1 MESVCFSV
9 VFTLKSVE
17 CFLLERFAE
26 LNQIKISLAK
36 TGEVKVSGRKKAA
49 AKPVEVIARK
59 AIDSVPYF
67 TALFQAAR
75 EQPDVVPLD
84 AIRSAI
90 LANPTEAIIT
100 LLKTRLFKPKEVAL
114 LVGYNTDNKDQRAE
128 WRKLYNEVKW
138 HFMCQVAS
146 EFVEARVPASYKMPY
161 QSEYGEIQVGLGPEV
176 RKKCLRWL
184 FRSQVFDEYTPGN
197 TDLKAQHTVSVV
209 FRSRTRG
216 IKAQVPAEIYPWAWA
231 ANEKKAISEWIGYG
245 KECRREFAKVFRV
258 RDTGDRQSMSML
270 QASASRVIAHLI
282 PKK

>member
-1 MESVCFSV
+1 M
-9 VFTLKSVE
+9 
-17 CFLLERFAE
+17 
-26 LNQIKISLAK
+26 NPIKISLAK

-49 AKPVEVIARK
+49 VKPVDVIARK

-75 EQPDVVPLD
+75 EQPDVVPLE

-90 LANPTEAIIT
+90 INNPTEAIVT
-100 LLKTRLFKPKEVAL
+100 LLKSRLFKPKEVAL
-114 LVGYNTDNKDQRAE
+114 LVGYNTDNKDQKAE
-128 WRKLYNEVKW
+128 WGKLYNEVKW
-138 HFMCQVAS
+138 HFMCRIAS
-146 EFVEARVPASYKMPY
+146 DFVEARVPANYKMPY
-161 QSEYGEIQVGLGPEV
+161 QCEYGEIQVGLGPEV

-197 TDLKAQHTVSVV
+197 ADLKAQHAISVV

-216 IKAQVPAEIYPWAWA
+216 IKAQVPAEIYPWAWSQD
-231 ANEKKAISEWIGYG
+231 EKKSTSEWIGYG

-258 RDTGDRQSMSML
+258 RDVGDRQTMSML
-270 QASASRVIAHLI
+270 QASASKVIAHLI